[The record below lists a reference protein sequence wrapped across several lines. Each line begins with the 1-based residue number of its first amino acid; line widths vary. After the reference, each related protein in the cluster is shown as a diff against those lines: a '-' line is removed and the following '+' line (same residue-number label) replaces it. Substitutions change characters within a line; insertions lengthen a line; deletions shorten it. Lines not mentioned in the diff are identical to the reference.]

1 MASHKWS
8 EMTGPQK
15 FGAVAGGIVQFVL
28 AGLAWSD
35 LAHRPAKKVN
45 GPKAVWAAV
54 IAINFAGP
62 IAYFVGG
69 RKD

>member
-1 MASHKWS
+1 MAARKWS
-8 EMTGPQK
+8 DMSGVQR
-15 FGAVAGGIVQFVL
+15 FGVAAGGIVQLVL

-45 GPKAVWAAV
+45 GPKGVWAAV
-54 IAINFAGP
+54 IAINYAGP
-62 IAYFVGG
+62 IAYFIGG